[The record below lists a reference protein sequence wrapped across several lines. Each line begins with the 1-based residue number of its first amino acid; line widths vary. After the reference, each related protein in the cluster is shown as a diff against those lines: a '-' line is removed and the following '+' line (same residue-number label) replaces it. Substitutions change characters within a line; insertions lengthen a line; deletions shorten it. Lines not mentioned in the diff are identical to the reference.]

1 MRIAFTSQGS
11 TWNDPIDPRFG
22 RAPYLLIYDE
32 ETDKLE
38 VIDNTAINQVAHGAG
53 PETAR
58 KLFQAK
64 PKVLITGNGP
74 GGNAARVLEN
84 ANITIYIGAGS
95 LTVEQAYK
103 KYKNN
108 ELKNY

>member
-1 MRIAFTSQGS
+1 MKIAFTAQGPS
-11 TWNDPIDPRFG
+11 WNDPIDPRFG
-22 RAPYLLIYDE
+22 RAQYLLIYDE
-32 ETDKLE
+32 EKDKLT

-58 KLFQAK
+58 KLFQVN
-64 PKVLITGNGP
+64 PNILITGNGP

-84 ANITIYIGAGS
+84 AQISVFIGAGS
-95 LTVEQAYK
+95 LTVEQAYQ

-108 ELKNY
+108 ELEKL